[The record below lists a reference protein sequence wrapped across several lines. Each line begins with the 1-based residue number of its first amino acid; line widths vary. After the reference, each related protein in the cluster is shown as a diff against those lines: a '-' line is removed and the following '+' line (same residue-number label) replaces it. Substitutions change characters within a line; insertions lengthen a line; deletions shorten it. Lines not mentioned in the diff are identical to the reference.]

1 MIQFKNHVIIYVFI
15 LLGFSYSCNS
25 KNEKTVPDNPN
36 IIFVMADDLGY
47 GDLGCYG
54 QTMLKTPN
62 LDKMAKEGMRF
73 TECYAGNTVCCP
85 SRSSLLTG
93 LHPGH
98 ARHRGNYGNYKGENA
113 YVPFEKGTKTFA
125 SYLKNAGYVTGH
137 VGKWHNG
144 GTTEEKTSP
153 SFLGFDYSF
162 SNYPNYLWTAEIKKQ
177 VLKTRKP
184 YYFDHYWRNEEKII
198 VQENL
203 NMAGKIYCEETYTNE
218 ALDFIQRNKD
228 TTFFLY
234 LAYTSPHAPQ
244 VPYSEEPFENEDWP
258 EIERKFAA
266 EVFYLDQNMN
276 KLFQQLKKL
285 EIDNNTIVF
294 FTSDNGPHHEQGHD
308 HTFFNS
314 NGDLRGYKRNYSDGG
329 IKVPMLVRWPGKVKA
344 GKVSNHICAFWDM
357 LPTFCDLAN
366 FQSPEDIDG
375 ISILPALLS
384 KVDEQKKHEF
394 LYWEITNLGK
404 QAVRMNNWKGIR
416 LNINKAGFKAPV
428 ALYDLSKD
436 ISEENDVAA
445 EHPEIVKKIKQ
456 IMKDSHVE
464 NPYFKFEFEK

>member
-1 MIQFKNHVIIYVFI
+1 
-15 LLGFSYSCNS
+15 
-25 KNEKTVPDNPN
+25 
-36 IIFVMADDLGY
+36 
-47 GDLGCYG
+47 
-54 QTMLKTPN
+54 
-62 LDKMAKEGMRF
+62 
-73 TECYAGNTVCCP
+73 
-85 SRSSLLTG
+85 
-93 LHPGH
+93 
-98 ARHRGNYGNYKGENA
+98 
-113 YVPFEKGTKTFA
+113 
-125 SYLKNAGYVTGH
+125 
-137 VGKWHNG
+137 
-144 GTTEEKTSP
+144 
-153 SFLGFDYSF
+153 
-162 SNYPNYLWTAEIKKQ
+162 
-177 VLKTRKP
+177 
-184 YYFDHYWRNEEKII
+184 
-198 VQENL
+198 
-203 NMAGKIYCEETYTNE
+203 
-218 ALDFIQRNKD
+218 
-228 TTFFLY
+228 
-234 LAYTSPHAPQ
+234 
-244 VPYSEEPFENEDWP
+244 
-258 EIERKFAA
+258 
-266 EVFYLDQNMN
+266 MN

-294 FTSDNGPHHEQGHD
+294 FTSDNGPHHEQGQD

-366 FQSPEDIDG
+366 LQSPEEIDG

-416 LNINKAGFKAPV
+416 LNINKAGFKAPI

-436 ISEENDVAA
+436 ISEENDVAV
-445 EHPEIVKKIKQ
+445 EHPEIVEKIKQ

>member
-1 MIQFKNHVIIYVFI
+1 MKHLGQISLVILSI
-15 LLGFSYSCNS
+15 LSFSCSRLQTNDL
-25 KNEKTVPDNPN
+25 KTKKPN
-36 IIFVMADDLGY
+36 IIFVLADDLGF

-54 QTMLKTPN
+54 QTVLKSPN
-62 LDKMAKEGMRF
+62 LDKMAEEGLLF
-73 TECYAGNTVCCP
+73 TNCYAGNTVCCP

-98 ARHRGNYGNYKGENA
+98 ARHRGNYGDYKGEQA

-125 SYLKNAGYVTGH
+125 TFMKEVGYKTGH
-137 VGKWHNG
+137 IGKWHNG
-144 GTTEEKTSP
+144 GTTEEITSP

-162 SNYPNYLWTAEIKKQ
+162 SHYPNYLWTTEIKKQ
-177 VLKTRKP
+177 VIKNRKE

-198 VQENL
+198 VEENL
-203 NMAGKIYCEETYTNE
+203 NKAGKIYCEETYTNE

-228 TTFFLY
+228 TTFFLF

-266 EVFYLDQNMN
+266 EVYYLDQNMGR
-276 KLFQQLKKL
+276 LFQLLKDL
-285 EIDNNTIVF
+285 EIDENTIVF

-308 HTFFNS
+308 HSFFNS

-329 IKVPMLVRWPGKVKA
+329 IKVPMLVRWPGKIKA
-344 GKVSNHICAFWDM
+344 GSQTDHICAFLDM
-357 LPTFCDLAN
+357 LPTFCELGDSKL
-366 FQSPEDIDG
+366 PEVTDG
-375 ISILPALLS
+375 ISILPTLLG
-384 KVDEQKKHEF
+384 KADEQDQHEF

-416 LNINKAGFKAPV
+416 LNINNEGFKAPV

-436 ISEENDVAA
+436 VSEDYDLAA
-445 EHPEIVKKIKQ
+445 KNLGIVEKIKQ
-456 IMKDSHVE
+456 IMEDSHVE